1 MKLTLFSGNTLAVCA
16 LCVGLVFANASANA
30 SANDASAV
38 QEGAQGAV
46 QEGAVQDGAV
56 PESVPEFA
64 GDVTLEEWKA
74 YSAWFETLPPEQKD
88 WEVLLQKHLGS
99 SFYFPRYLKG
109 RINGSYSLENPGDWG
124 FVEDDPALP
133 RVLLIGD
140 SISRSCTS
148 LIRQELKGVANVHRA
163 PTNCGSAENIVK
175 KFNDWRPEV
184 VRNETKRWDVI
195 YFNAGIHD
203 RSRGA
208 EEYERNLRELVQLL
222 KRQGAI
228 LIFARTTPCRDREN
242 ALESYRQFNE
252 IAEKVMA
259 ENDVQVDPIDLEVK
273 DRLDEFQTE
282 DRVHFNEKGQ
292 RALAAKSAATI
303 RRVVEELNAE
313 TAKYEPCPTPQRITR
328 KEWIDYMKFVEGL
341 PEEQQKWEQ
350 LHIKY
355 DGYHGLL
362 WYLRPRL
369 AGAYSP
375 ENPGIWG
382 MVKDDPALPRVM
394 LIGDSISLGYTT
406 PVRKALEGKANVHR
420 PPCNCGPTVSGLRG
434 LDDWLGDGKWDVI
447 QFNFGLHDRRRSL
460 DEYLS
465 NLQKL
470 VDRLKETGAVLIF
483 ANTTPCTNEEDLI
496 GRVEEMNAAAE
507 ELMRKN
513 GVIVNDFYAL
523 LAPDYEKL
531 VNQDKCHYSA
541 AGSEIMAK
549 ATVEAI
555 EKSLPKK

>member
-1 MKLTLFSGNTLAVCA
+1 MKSILSFRGIFTVWILCLGWAFAYVLA
-16 LCVGLVFANASANA
+16 N
-30 SANDASAV
+30 
-38 QEGAQGAV
+38 GAQNAGQTDSGRRESSEV
-46 QEGAVQDGAV
+46 QNAV
-56 PESVPEFA
+56 PDFA
-64 GDVTLEEWKA
+64 GDVTLEEWKK
-74 YSAWFETLPPEQKD
+74 YSDWFETLPPEQKD
-88 WEVLLQKHLGS
+88 WEVLLQKNLGAD
-99 SFYFPRYLKG
+99 FYFPVYLKG
-109 RINGSYSLENPGDWG
+109 RIRGRYSLENPGDWG

-140 SISRSCTS
+140 SISRSCTDF
-148 LIRQELKGVANVHRA
+148 IRRELKGIANVHRA
-163 PTNCGSAENIVK
+163 PANCGSAANIIE
-175 KFNDWRPEV
+175 KFNDWRPES

-208 EEYERNLRELVQLL
+208 DEYEKNLRNLANLL
-222 KRQGAI
+222 KKQGAV

-242 ALESYRQFNE
+242 ALEIYRQFNDV
-252 IAEKVMA
+252 AEKVMA
-259 ENDVQVDPIDLEVK
+259 ENGIQTDPIDLEVK
-273 DRLDEFQTE
+273 DRLDEFQSD

-292 RALAAKSAATI
+292 RALAAKSAAAI
-303 RRVVEELNAE
+303 RRAVEELNAE
-313 TAKYEPCPTPQRITR
+313 TARYQPCPTPQRITR
-328 KEWIDYMKFVEGL
+328 KEWIEYMKLVESL
-341 PEEQQKWEQ
+341 PEEQRKWER

-355 DGYHGLL
+355 EGYHGLL

-369 AGAYSP
+369 AGAYTP

-382 MVKDDPALPRVM
+382 MLKDDPALPRVM
-394 LIGDSISLGYTT
+394 LIGDSISLGYTLQ
-406 PVRKALEGKANVHR
+406 VREALKGKANVHR
-420 PPCNCGPTVSGLRG
+420 PPCNCGPTVSGLNG
-434 LDDWLGDGKWDVI
+434 IDDWLGDGKWDVI

-460 DEYLS
+460 EEYLS

-470 VDRLKETGAVLIF
+470 VDRMKETGAVLIF

-496 GRVEEMNAAAE
+496 GKVEEMNAAAE

-513 GVIVNDFYAL
+513 GVIINDFYAL
-523 LAPDYEKL
+523 LAPDYENL
-531 VNQDKCHYSA
+531 VSRDKCHYSA